1 MNGSGTPSILIS
13 YKSLES
19 AASSP
24 ERVTK
29 ACLGP
34 LGAIADTP
42 RRYALA
48 TSLIVSYV
56 SRSVHSNVLIVS
68 CRIYLWTSFLQRG
81 TR

>member
-1 MNGSGTPSILIS
+1 MNGSGAPSILMS
-13 YKSLES
+13 HDSLES

-24 ERVTK
+24 ERATT
-29 ACLGP
+29 ARFGP

-56 SRSVHSNVLIVS
+56 SRSVHSNVLTES
-68 CRIYLWTSFLQRG
+68 CRICLWSSFLQRR

>member
-1 MNGSGTPSILIS
+1 MNGSGAPNILMS
-13 YKSLES
+13 HDSLES

-24 ERVTK
+24 ERATK
-29 ACLGP
+29 ARFGP

-68 CRIYLWTSFLQRG
+68 CCICL
-81 TR
+81 

>member
-1 MNGSGTPSILIS
+1 MNGSGAPSILMS
-13 YKSLES
+13 HDSLES

-24 ERVTK
+24 ERATK

-34 LGAIADTP
+34 LGAIADTL

-56 SRSVHSNVLIVS
+56 SRSVRSNVLIVS
-68 CRIYLWTSFLQRG
+68 CFICL
-81 TR
+81 

>member
-1 MNGSGTPSILIS
+1 MNGSGAPSVLMS
-13 YKSLES
+13 HDSL
-19 AASSP
+19 ARASSFP
-24 ERVTK
+24 ERATK

-34 LGAIADTP
+34 LGAIADTL

-68 CRIYLWTSFLQRG
+68 CCICL
-81 TR
+81 